1 MSEGGKFDVFAPE
14 KGPGILGKISRKNRW
29 IITVLILVL
38 LAFWGYL
45 FFKRTMGIG
54 SQEDITSS
62 SREAVPEQSQSETP
76 AAPRT
81 GSSPVIEPVPLFG
94 DANYQSENFRVG
106 DIAIGGEAEFLLTE
120 DTPEPIEISAIRGE
134 AFTEKN
140 KQEVKLVLSWKTNKL
155 AKSEIAYSKGVGQ
168 AKKTVS
174 EDDYG
179 LNHSLVIP
187 GLDQAS
193 TYVYTIASQDR
204 FGNEII
210 SDPHAVY
217 TGSRTVSLFDLIA
230 DAVGDVFGWAVK
242 KN

>member
-14 KGPGILGKISRKNRW
+14 KEPGILGKISRKNRW
-29 IITVLILVL
+29 IITVLILIL
-38 LAFWGYL
+38 LAFGGYL
-45 FFKRTMGIG
+45 FFKRAMNLG
-54 SQEDITSS
+54 SQDDTTA
-62 SREAVPEQSQSETP
+62 SRETVPEQSTSGQS

-81 GSSPVIEPVPLFG
+81 GSVPASEPVPLFG

>member
-1 MSEGGKFDVFAPE
+1 MPEGGKFDVFAPE
-14 KGPGILGKISRKNRW
+14 KGRGILGKISRKNRW
-29 IITVLILVL
+29 IITVFILVL
-38 LAFWGYL
+38 LAFGGYL
-45 FFKRTMGIG
+45 FFKRAMNLG
-54 SQEDITSS
+54 SQDDTTA
-62 SREAVPEQSQSETP
+62 SRETVPEQSQSETS

-81 GSSPVIEPVPLFG
+81 GSSPTIEPVPLFG

-120 DTPEPIEISAIRGE
+120 DTPESIEISAIRGE

-193 TYVYTIASQDR
+193 TYVYTITSQDR

-242 KN
+242 K